1 VTFCVDRAFE
11 YLQVLCQSIFV
22 IVDVRDY
29 KYGRGIYEGESII
42 IRSVGIFFVVGY
54 TAGWA

>member
-1 VTFCVDRAFE
+1 MFA
-11 YLQVLCQSIFV
+11 
-22 IVDVRDY
+22 IVEVRDY
-29 KYGRGIYEGESII
+29 KHGRDIYEGESVI